1 VKAIVQPDAGIAP
14 VVAAIR
20 RARKSID
27 ICIFRMDRKEI
38 ESALTAS
45 VTRGVKVRALIAN
58 TNKGGEVNLRK
69 LEQRLLAGVVMVT
82 RTSDDLIRY
91 HGKYMIADDT
101 LYVFGFNLTKLD
113 IGTSR
118 SFAVATRDA
127 HTVKEASKL
136 FEADATRQLYTPAR
150 SNLVVSPETA
160 RDMLSKFIA
169 GARKELAIYDVK
181 IQDPGMIKVLKERAR
196 RGVRIRI
203 IGSLKETIE
212 GVRVEKPSA
221 RLHVRAIIRDG
232 TRAFVGSQS
241 LRRVELE
248 DRRELGVLISNPTVT
263 RQLMEIFEADWPGP
277 RAVGKEAKEAED
289 RLRAA
294 DTPGAR

>member
-1 VKAIVQPDAGIAP
+1 MKAIVQPDAGIAP

-20 RARKSID
+20 RARRSID

-38 ESALTAS
+38 ESALTDS

-58 TNKGGEVNLRK
+58 TNKGGETSLRE
-69 LEQRLLAGVVMVT
+69 LEQRLLAGGVMVT
-82 RTSDDLIRY
+82 RTSDELTRY

-113 IGTSR
+113 IGKSR
-118 SFAVATRDA
+118 SFAVATRD
-127 HTVKEASKL
+127 TRSVKEASKL
-136 FEADATRQLYTPAR
+136 FEADATRQLYTPAH

-160 RDMLSKFIA
+160 RAMLSKFIA

-181 IQDPGMIKVLKERAR
+181 VQDPGMIKVLKERAR

-203 IGSLKETIE
+203 IGSLKGAIE
-212 GVRVEKPSA
+212 GVRVEKPSG

-241 LRRVELE
+241 LRKIELE

-263 RQLMEIFEADWPGP
+263 RQLMEIFDADWPGP
-277 RAVGKEAKEAED
+277 RAVGKEAKD
-289 RLRAA
+289 AA
-294 DTPGAR
+294 DRTNAAG